1 MSTLE
6 LYWPLASNRS
16 NERLKASND
25 LISLLENF
33 QQNFKSSNEESDEED
48 EDMNEVLEDNPSK
61 IKHIEA
67 FIEKHHASDVS
78 YAIKRLIRGLASPRE
93 SSRLGFAVTLT
104 QVRFKIL
111 FSYIILKDLKLITS
125 ANISITFINH

>member
-48 EDMNEVLEDNPSK
+48 EDMNEVLEDNQSK
-61 IKHIEA
+61 IKNIEA

-104 QVRFKIL
+104 QVRFQNFSFIYYFKVFKIIN
-111 FSYIILKDLKLITS
+111 FS
-125 ANISITFINH
+125 